1 MLQVP
6 VLSSS
11 PAKRNAEN
19 RHERCPK
26 TLRATDQGRRGQDP
40 CAPDRGAFDQL
51 ETRFPQLNDRTTQ
64 VQVRESELRLEK
76 ESKEAEGRLRK
87 EIAELGGRL
96 QKKILELE
104 GRLRKELE
112 QIRLEIKALE
122 VRLTEAIH
130 RQTIWIIRAVGTI
143 VGLVRLLDAL
153 LK

>member
-1 MLQVP
+1 M
-6 VLSSS
+6 
-11 PAKRNAEN
+11 
-19 RHERCPK
+19 
-26 TLRATDQGRRGQDP
+26 
-40 CAPDRGAFDQL
+40 
-51 ETRFPQLNDRTTQ
+51 
-64 VQVRESELRLEK
+64 QVRESELRLEK